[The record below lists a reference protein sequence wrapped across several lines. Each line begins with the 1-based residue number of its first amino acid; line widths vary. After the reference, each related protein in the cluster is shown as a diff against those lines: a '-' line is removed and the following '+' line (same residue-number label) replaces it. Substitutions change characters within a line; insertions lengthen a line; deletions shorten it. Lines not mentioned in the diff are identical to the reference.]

1 MRLRFTQLSLAT
13 LAVACVLAS
22 LDAAASLSKQ
32 QADSFAQKILL
43 IAHQGSTNDGRAG
56 SKRTS
61 LSESELNSW
70 FAFRAQ
76 PVIPKGISEP
86 KITIIGGGR
95 VAGQAIVDL
104 DAVAKK
110 RATGGMLDPWSYI
123 GGRVPVSVT
132 GVLHTKEGVG
142 RFELQSAEVSGVPVP
157 KMLLQELLSYYSRTP
172 DHPQGIS
179 LENPFDLP
187 AGIRSIEV
195 GQGQAVVVQ

>member
-1 MRLRFTQLSLAT
+1 M
-13 LAVACVLAS
+13 LAS
-22 LDAAASLSKQ
+22 LGAAASLSKQ

-43 IAHQGSTNDGRAG
+43 IAYQGNTSDGRAG
-56 SKRTS
+56 SKRTA

-95 VAGQAIVDL
+95 VAGQAVVDL

-123 GGRVPVSVT
+123 GGRVPVSVA
-132 GVLHTKEGVG
+132 GMLHTKDGVG
-142 RFELQSAEVSGVPVP
+142 RFELHSAEVSSVPVP

-179 LENPFDLP
+179 LEDPFELP
-187 AGIRSIEV
+187 AGIRAIEV

>member
-1 MRLRFTQLSLAT
+1 MRLRFTQLSLVT

-22 LDAAASLSKQ
+22 LGAAASLSKQ

-43 IAHQGSTNDGRAG
+43 IAYQGNTSDGRAG

-95 VAGQAIVDL
+95 VAGQAVVDL

-110 RATGGMLDPWSYI
+110 RATGGVLDPWSYI
-123 GGRVPVSVT
+123 GGRVPVSVA
-132 GVLHTKEGVG
+132 GVLHTKDGVG
-142 RFELQSAEVSGVPVP
+142 RFELHSAEVSSVPVP

-179 LENPFDLP
+179 LEDPFELP

>member
-1 MRLRFTQLSLAT
+1 MRSRFTRLSLAT
-13 LAVACVLAS
+13 LGTTCALAW

-32 QADSFAQKILL
+32 QADSFAQKIAL
-43 IAHQGSTNDGRAG
+43 IAYQGSTNDGRRG

-76 PVIPKGISEP
+76 PLIPKGISDP
-86 KITIIGGGR
+86 AITIMGAGR
-95 VAGQAIVDL
+95 LAGQAIVDL

-110 RATGGMLDPWSYI
+110 RATGGVLDPWSYI
-123 GGRVPVSVT
+123 GGRVPVKVS
-132 GVLHTKEGVG
+132 GVLHTKDGVG
-142 RFELQSAEVSGVPVP
+142 RFELQSAEVSSVPVP

-172 DHPQGIS
+172 DHPKGIS
-179 LENPFDLP
+179 LDDPFELP

-195 GQGQAVVVQ
+195 GQGAAVVVQ